1 MNSIKS
7 LYKHICGYGLNMY
20 SLKNILF
27 ILFTSLLSFLALAY
41 YVYLL
46 VIPTLPSIDNLSEY
60 RPKEPLQIF
69 TKEGDLIAEF
79 GEEHRDFIKINKVPQ
94 KMINAIIATEDR
106 RFFEHNGIDA
116 IGILRATYKT
126 LLGISFEGAST
137 ITMQVARNFFLSSEK
152 TIKRK
157 ISEIFLS
164 LEIEKKLSKEQILEL
179 YINQIYLGQ
188 RSFGFNSAANT
199 YFDKNLDQL
208 NLAEISLLAGLPKA
222 PSKYNP
228 FNNYDLSIKRQR
240 DVLASLKRHGFIDEA
255 TYIIALEEPI
265 NLKQSKDKTE
275 VEASYVAEMVRKDLY
290 EEFGERI
297 YSSGLRVFTTI
308 RTKNQKLAN
317 QAVEKGIIDYI
328 NRHQPRKPDAFIEI
342 GSSDFDK
349 SKNLKEESFKNIKEF
364 LKSYPI
370 YNNFYPGVITKIQ
383 PLSIEAVL
391 KDGRKVNIYQKGLK
405 LLEND
410 KNYEEE
416 DEKRI
421 VVGGLYH
428 FTQSNKKDWLLTQI
442 PEVESALVSMDPN
455 TGEILALVG
464 GFDFNKNKFN
474 HITQAYR
481 QPGSIF
487 KPFIYSAAL
496 EKGVTPATLVNDN
509 TFFMTADELLTKEN
523 WEPKNYN
530 DKYDGPIRLREGLA
544 KSKNMVAI
552 RVLKYIDPKYAQDY
566 VSKFG
571 FEKKKIPP
579 YLSLALGVAEV
590 KPINLISGFAV
601 FANGGYLKEPYYI
614 DKIIDSNDSKIGLK
628 SSITNLDTPRIIDP
642 RNAFVMD
649 SMLKDVIKV
658 GTARRAN
665 SLKRTDIAGKTGTTN
680 DLIDAWFVG
689 YNPEVITLTW
699 FGYDVP
705 KSLGENETGSRAA
718 LPIWIDYMR
727 GALDGIPEKIY
738 EEPDGIIPHKINL
751 KDGTLVDNESESGV
765 YEYFFEEYLPHD
777 NAFFMIN

>member
-1 MNSIKS
+1 M
-7 LYKHICGYGLNMY
+7 
-20 SLKNILF
+20 
-27 ILFTSLLSFLALAY
+27 
-41 YVYLL
+41 
-46 VIPTLPSIDNLSEY
+46 
-60 RPKEPLQIF
+60 R
-69 TKEGDLIAEF
+69 
-79 GEEHRDFIKINKVPQ
+79 
-94 KMINAIIATEDR
+94 
-106 RFFEHNGIDA
+106 
-116 IGILRATYKT
+116 
-126 LLGISFEGAST
+126 
-137 ITMQVARNFFLSSEK
+137 
-152 TIKRK
+152 
-157 ISEIFLS
+157 
-164 LEIEKKLSKEQILEL
+164 
-179 YINQIYLGQ
+179 
-188 RSFGFNSAANT
+188 
-199 YFDKNLDQL
+199 
-208 NLAEISLLAGLPKA
+208 
-222 PSKYNP
+222 
-228 FNNYDLSIKRQR
+228 
-240 DVLASLKRHGFIDEA
+240 
-255 TYIIALEEPI
+255 
-265 NLKQSKDKTE
+265 
-275 VEASYVAEMVRKDLY
+275 
-290 EEFGERI
+290 
-297 YSSGLRVFTTI
+297 
-308 RTKNQKLAN
+308 
-317 QAVEKGIIDYI
+317 
-328 NRHQPRKPDAFIEI
+328 
-342 GSSDFDK
+342 
-349 SKNLKEESFKNIKEF
+349 
-364 LKSYPI
+364 
-370 YNNFYPGVITKIQ
+370 
-383 PLSIEAVL
+383 
-391 KDGRKVNIYQKGLK
+391 
-405 LLEND
+405 
-410 KNYEEE
+410 
-416 DEKRI
+416 KRI

-428 FTQSNKKDWLLTQI
+428 FTLSNKKDWLLTQI

-665 SLKRTDIAGKTGTTN
+665 SLKRTDIAGKTWN
-680 DLIDAWFVG
+680 
-689 YNPEVITLTW
+689 N
-699 FGYDVP
+699 
-705 KSLGENETGSRAA
+705 
-718 LPIWIDYMR
+718 
-727 GALDGIPEKIY
+727 
-738 EEPDGIIPHKINL
+738 
-751 KDGTLVDNESESGV
+751 
-765 YEYFFEEYLPHD
+765 
-777 NAFFMIN
+777 